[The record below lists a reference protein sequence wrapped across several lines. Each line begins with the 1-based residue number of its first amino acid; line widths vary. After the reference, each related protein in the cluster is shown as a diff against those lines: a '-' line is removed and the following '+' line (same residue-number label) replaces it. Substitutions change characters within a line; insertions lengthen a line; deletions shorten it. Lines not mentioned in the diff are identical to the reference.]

1 MNQIKTIDGHL
12 NAADLKFAILATRFN
27 DFIVDRLVGGAVDY
41 LIRHGGSE
49 ENLTIVRVPGAFE
62 MPLACKKLAAS
73 GKYDGIV
80 AVGAVIRGG
89 TPHFDFVAAEA
100 TKGLAH
106 VSLESGVPVGFGLLT
121 TDNIEQAIER
131 AGTKAGNKGVEAASA
146 VLETVRVLQ
155 QILVRYA
162 GGAHKNASRAF
173 PPRSFC
179 LAGRPCGGNFAVRSP
194 LPKNTGRCSPY
205 KAASPR

>member
-73 GKYDGIV
+73 GKY
-80 AVGAVIRGG
+80 VGAVIRGG

-155 QILVRYA
+155 QI
-162 GGAHKNASRAF
+162 
-173 PPRSFC
+173 
-179 LAGRPCGGNFAVRSP
+179 
-194 LPKNTGRCSPY
+194 
-205 KAASPR
+205 

>member
-89 TPHFDFVAAEA
+89 T
-100 TKGLAH
+100 
-106 VSLESGVPVGFGLLT
+106 VGFGLLT

-155 QILVRYA
+155 QI
-162 GGAHKNASRAF
+162 
-173 PPRSFC
+173 
-179 LAGRPCGGNFAVRSP
+179 
-194 LPKNTGRCSPY
+194 
-205 KAASPR
+205 

>member
-1 MNQIKTIDGHL
+1 MHQIKTIDGHL

-27 DFIVDRLVGGAVDY
+27 DFIVDRL
-41 LIRHGGSE
+41 RHGGSK

-155 QILVRYA
+155 QI
-162 GGAHKNASRAF
+162 
-173 PPRSFC
+173 
-179 LAGRPCGGNFAVRSP
+179 
-194 LPKNTGRCSPY
+194 
-205 KAASPR
+205 